1 MAGAPEIRGQWQMVP
16 IPGVQKEN
24 GEIDRSSGG
33 AGTAIVMFNN
43 AENPEA
49 CWDFIDWWTT
59 ADVQYDYSN
68 SVENIMGPGGRQV
81 TANLEAF
88 SRLAWTN
95 EELEALEAQRQYVRE
110 IQEIPGS
117 YYVSRSLD
125 NAFRSVLYDDTNPR
139 EAFEREN
146 ENINRE
152 IARKRNEL
160 GLE

>member
-1 MAGAPEIRGQWQMVP
+1 
-16 IPGVQKEN
+16 
-24 GEIDRSSGG
+24 
-33 AGTAIVMFNN
+33 MFSK
-43 AENPEA
+43 AENPES

-59 ADVQYDYSN
+59 EDVQYRYSN
-68 SVENIMGPGGRQV
+68 TVENIIGPGGRQC
-81 TANLEAF
+81 TANIEAF
-88 SRLAWTN
+88 KKLSWST
-95 EELEALEAQRQYVRE
+95 EEAEALEAQRKYLQE

-152 IARKRNEL
+152 IARKRQEL
-160 GLE
+160 GLD

>member
-1 MAGAPEIRGQWQMVP
+1 
-16 IPGVQKEN
+16 
-24 GEIDRSSGG
+24 
-33 AGTAIVMFNN
+33 
-43 AENPEA
+43 
-49 CWDFIDWWTT
+49 
-59 ADVQYDYSN
+59 
-68 SVENIMGPGGRQV
+68 MGPGGRQV

-88 SRLAWTN
+88 GRLSWSD
-95 EELEALEAQRQYVRE
+95 EELEALETQREFVRE

-152 IARKRNEL
+152 ITRKRKEL